1 MKPAASLIVALAMTA
16 SLGAQNASQLVNL
29 RHWTGQGVAPV
40 YEGFDINP
48 DGTYNMWFGY
58 MNRNYE
64 EAIDLPVGADNT
76 FEPGGDRGQPTH
88 FVPRRHKD
96 VFKVTVPKDFI
107 DKTLVWKLNA
117 HGQAQQVI
125 ATLKPVWQIDRLRT
139 TRGGNSEKISSN
151 LPPAVT
157 VDATSQTASG
167 ATLTVSATD
176 DGLPQRRGESVG
188 MTVLWA
194 KFRGPGQV
202 VFSQTQAKLANGRAT
217 TTAAFSEPGDYILQ
231 AVVDDGSGEA
241 AGNFGYHCCW
251 TNTQVKI
258 FVKDGDARA
267 ATQSAD
273 LNPQSAVRHPQ
284 SAAPTFTRDVA
295 PIFQKS
301 CQTCHHPGTS
311 APMSLVSYED
321 ARPWARSIRQRVAA
335 RDMPPWH
342 LDKTVGVRHYKNDRS
357 LSDDEIATLVR
368 WVDNGAPQGNPADM
382 PPALA
387 FRPETDWFIGEPDL
401 KVTTPSDFTMYARGP
416 DWWIDQFAEIQLTE
430 DRWIKAMEIKPSNPK
445 VVHHVV
451 VYAIEPDAPEGTPE
465 SGVML
470 HEYAVGKYGDI
481 FGDNTGR
488 LLKKGTRLR
497 YDMHYFAIGS
507 EQHNK
512 TTIAFK
518 FYPKGTVPKYQV
530 RSQNIRNVPND
541 ELEVPPNTVVRTDGY
556 FRMPRAGRIDAFQP
570 HMHMRGRGL
579 TVEAIDPTTNRT
591 QILSSVDHFDFNWH
605 VNYVYADEAAPLLPA
620 GTVLHLIG
628 IHDNTS
634 ANRRNPDPA
643 MWVGFGER
651 SVDDMLQVWLNI
663 VYLDDAEYARLVEER
678 KARPAGTFT
687 ASPAQPQPR

>member
-1 MKPAASLIVALAMTA
+1 MKSAASLLVALAMTA

-29 RHWTGQGVAPV
+29 RHWSGQAVAPV

-48 DGTYNMWFGY
+48 DGSYNMWFGY

-64 EAIDLPVGADNT
+64 EEIDLAVGPENT

-96 VFKVTVPKDFI
+96 VFSVRVPKDFG
-107 DKTLVWKLNA
+107 DKTLVWKVIA

-139 TRGGNSEKISSN
+139 TRGGNSENVSSN

-157 VDATSQTASG
+157 LSLSNQTAVT
-167 ATLTVSATD
+167 ATLNVSATD
-176 DGLPQRRGESVG
+176 DGLPKRRGEPVG

-194 KFRGPGQV
+194 KYRGPGDV
-202 VFSQTQAKLANGRAT
+202 TFSDREQKLTGGRAS
-217 TTAAFSEPGDYILQ
+217 TTATFTEPGDYILH
-231 AVVDDGSGEA
+231 AVVDDGSGES

-251 TNTQVKI
+251 TNAELKVTVK
-258 FVKDGDARA
+258 GDAASDVTRTSRA
-267 ATQSAD
+267 VT
-273 LNPQSAVRHPQ
+273 PP
-284 SAAPTFTRDVA
+284 APTFAKDVA

-301 CQTCHHPGTS
+301 CQACHHAGTS

-321 ARPWARSIRQRVAA
+321 VRPWARSIRQRVAA

-357 LSDDEIATLVR
+357 LSDNEIATIVR
-368 WVDNGAPQGNPADM
+368 WVDTGAPLGNAADM
-382 PPALA
+382 PPPLS
-387 FRPETDWFIGEPDL
+387 FRPEGEWFIGDPDL
-401 KVTTPSDFTMYARGP
+401 KVTTPNDFAMYAAGP
-416 DWWIDQFAEIQLTE
+416 DWWIDQYAEVQLDE

-451 VYAIEPDAPEGTPE
+451 VYAIEPDAPDGTPE

-518 FYPKGTVPKYQV
+518 FYPKGFTPKYQV
-530 RSQNIRNVPND
+530 RSQNIRNIPND

-556 FRMPRAGRIDAFQP
+556 FRLPRAARIDAFQP
-570 HMHMRGRGL
+570 HMHMRGRGM
-579 TVEAIDPTTNRT
+579 TVEAIDPVTNRT

-605 VNYVYADEAAPLLPA
+605 INYVYADDAAPLLPA

-628 IHDNTS
+628 LHDNTS
-634 ANRRNPDPA
+634 ANRRNPDPN

-651 SVDDMLQVWLNI
+651 SVDDMLQVWLNM
-663 VYLDDAEYARLVEER
+663 VYLDDAEYKRLLDER
-678 KARPAGTFT
+678 KAKPAATT
-687 ASPAQPQPR
+687 TQQQPPPPPPPQR